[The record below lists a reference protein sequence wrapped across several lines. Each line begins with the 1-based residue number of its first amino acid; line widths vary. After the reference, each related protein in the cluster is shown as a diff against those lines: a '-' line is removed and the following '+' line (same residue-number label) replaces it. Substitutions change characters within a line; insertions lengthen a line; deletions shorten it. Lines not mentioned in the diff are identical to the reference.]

1 MILEDGPVYTPEQ
14 IAENGWLGP
23 ISPNAI
29 RKAVTRGDFECT
41 RIRNKIGMTRANI
54 LANQAKGFEPAKA
67 DRRPSVSRPA
77 RKRRA
82 SAADPQPGV
91 TTLRPRPEARR
102 RRKAS

>member
-1 MILEDGPVYTPEQ
+1 MELLDGPVYTPEQ
-14 IAENGWLGP
+14 IAANGWLGP

-67 DRRPSVSRPA
+67 DRPSGPH

-82 SAADPQPGV
+82 PGAPTESSV
-91 TTLRPRPEARR
+91 TVLRPRPGAARKSRR
-102 RRKAS
+102 RAS